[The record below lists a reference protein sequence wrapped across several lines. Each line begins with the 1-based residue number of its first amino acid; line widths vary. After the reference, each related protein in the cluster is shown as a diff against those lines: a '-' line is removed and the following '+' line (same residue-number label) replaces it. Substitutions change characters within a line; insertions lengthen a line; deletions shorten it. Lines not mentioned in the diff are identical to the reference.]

1 MCCQSSAICSQ
12 QVNLGGNLAWSMN
25 SYFVCGFGVSEV
37 EGEFLAGGEFPI
49 QNKTAYFNLK
59 DLLGFLD
66 IKWLL

>member
-1 MCCQSSAICSQ
+1 M
-12 QVNLGGNLAWSMN
+12 AWSRN
-25 SYFVCGFGVSEV
+25 SYFACGFGISEV